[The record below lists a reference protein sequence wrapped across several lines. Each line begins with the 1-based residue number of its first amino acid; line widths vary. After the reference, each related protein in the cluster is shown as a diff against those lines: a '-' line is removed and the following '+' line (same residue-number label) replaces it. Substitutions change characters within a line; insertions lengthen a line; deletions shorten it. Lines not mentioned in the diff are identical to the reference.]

1 MLMSRFSIGVISSV
15 FLLYSI
21 YFLEWVSTAQFL
33 LIAILVFGVLFL
45 ISIGLVLRSLN
56 IHSSLT
62 KVLSSFVFASIICLG
77 VAEISR
83 YLFQESYTQIK
94 FLSDGFWIG
103 YVIFITV
110 GLLYV
115 LFKVS
120 TKFDYAF
127 LLFDLH
133 ISVVVFGAITLVTYM
148 STAKD
153 VSLVYGIL
161 YPLSD
166 LFVLFVLASML
177 IVHEKPLNRNLLI
190 GLFWGMTVNLLTD
203 VMLVVNSLD
212 GELERILYLPLYG
225 FGMYLMAASFKTE
238 QKAVP
243 HRYLQ
248 TFYITYGRW
257 ELIRPLIQYTG
268 VFVLLYEC
276 IFIYKNNN
284 ILFGGLIIT
293 LILVICRDL
302 LGIVQ
307 NQSLVNRLKLFN
319 QHLEKKIG
327 ERTRELTVSH
337 HELEEAFKQIDY
349 IARHDTFT
357 QLPNRRYLEQM
368 IGCKL
373 IDASRTR
380 SMVALMFIDI
390 DRLKHINDTLGHSIG
405 DALILEFVDR
415 LKEVLP
421 RDVFM
426 ARHGGDE
433 FAVVVDE
440 LYYEEEIEQIAKQV
454 LSTTDSPFRIHG
466 RDLSITMS
474 IGIALYPENGE
485 TVEDLMKN
493 ADLAMYKAK
502 DEHQSHMVYY
512 YPEMDYQLAGR
523 MALLT
528 DLHTAIKRNEFE
540 IHYQPQ
546 FNIKNG
552 GMSGVEALVRWHHP
566 ERGLIAPGEFI
577 PLAEEF
583 DLIIPIDDLVME
595 TSILQFQKWEE
606 QGFAPPRLSVNLCP
620 QQFMVGNLVS
630 KISKLLAQTSFPPEK
645 LVIEITENI
654 AMIEKDLLIS
664 QLRELYGM
672 GIQISIDDF
681 GTGYSSLSYV
691 KNYPLNQLKIAR
703 PFIMDVPANLNDIA
717 MVKAIIDLS
726 HHFKLTVL
734 VEGVETEEQLS
745 FLKTVQCE
753 EVQGFY
759 FSTPLSAIELEQK
772 YLANHLR
779 DEVKT
784 VNAD

>member
-1 MLMSRFSIGVISSV
+1 MNRYSLGIMCFV

-21 YFLEWVSTAQFL
+21 YFLDWVSNTQFL
-33 LIAILVFGVLFL
+33 HITILVFGVLFL
-45 ISIGLVLRSLN
+45 FSIGIVLKRFN
-56 IHSSLT
+56 EHSSLT
-62 KVLSSFVFASIICLG
+62 KVLSLFALGSIICLG
-77 VAEISR
+77 VSELSR
-83 YLFQESYTQIK
+83 LLFEES
-94 FLSDGFWIG
+94 FSRFNVLSDGFWVGHILLLA
-103 YVIFITV
+103 V

-115 LFKVS
+115 LHKLS

-133 ISVVVFGAITLVTYM
+133 ISVVVFGAMTYVTYLSM
-148 STAKD
+148 AKD
-153 VSLVYGIL
+153 VSLVYANM
-161 YPLSD
+161 YPLGD
-166 LFVLFVLASML
+166 LFVLFVLASLL
-177 IVHEKPLNRNLLI
+177 IVHQKPLNRNMLV
-190 GLFWGMTVNLLTD
+190 GLFSAMTISLLTD
-203 VMLVVNSLD
+203 VLLVVNSIN
-212 GELERILYLPLYG
+212 GELDRVLYLPLYG
-225 FGMYLMAASFKTE
+225 FSMYIIADSLKTE
-238 QKAVP
+238 RKIAA

-248 TFYITYGRW
+248 SFYITYGSW
-257 ELIRPLIQYTG
+257 EVIRPLIQYTG

-276 IFIYKNNN
+276 VFIYKNNN
-284 ILFGGLIIT
+284 VLFGGLLIT

-307 NQSLVNRLKLFN
+307 NQSLVKRLKLFN

-337 HELEEAFKQIDY
+337 TELEEAFKQIEY

-368 IGCKL
+368 IDIKL
-373 IDASRTR
+373 MDSSRNR
-380 SMVALMFIDI
+380 SMVALVFIDI

-405 DALILEFVDR
+405 DALLLEFVDR
-415 LKEVLP
+415 LKGVLP
-421 RDVFM
+421 DHIFR

-433 FAVVVDE
+433 FAVIVDGV
-440 LYYEEEIEQIAKQV
+440 YYEEEVEQI
-454 LSTTDSPFRIHG
+454 G
-466 RDLSITMS
+466 RQILSITERPFLIQGRELSITLS
-474 IGIALYPENGE
+474 IGVAQYPDNGE

-493 ADLAMYKAK
+493 ADLAMYRAK
-502 DEHQSHMVYY
+502 EELQSQIVFYHPDMN
-512 YPEMDYQLAGR
+512 YQLAGR

-528 DLHTAIKRNEFE
+528 DLHTAIKRKEFE

-552 GMSGVEALVRWHHP
+552 FMSGVEALVRWRHP
-566 ERGLIAPGEFI
+566 ERGLVAPAEFI

-595 TSILQFQKWEE
+595 ESIAQFQKWEK
-606 QGFAPPRLSVNLCP
+606 QGFAPPRISVNLCP
-620 QQFMVGNLVS
+620 QQFSVGNIVA
-630 KISKLLAQTSFPPEK
+630 KIDSLLTRTSFPPEK

-664 QLRELYGM
+664 QLHELYKM
-672 GIQISIDDF
+672 GIQISVDDF

-703 PFIMDVPANLNDIA
+703 PFIMDVPENMKDIA

-726 HHFKLTVL
+726 QHFNLSVL

-745 FLKTVQCE
+745 FLKTVNCE

-759 FSTPLSAIELEQK
+759 FSTPLSAKELEK
-772 YLANHLR
+772 YYLENQMTP
-779 DEVKT
+779 E
-784 VNAD
+784 ADTLILE